1 MHVEANRAAWIEI
14 DLNCIDYNIKEII
27 NKVGDASKIIGVIK
41 SDAYGHGA
49 VKIAKLLS
57 DNGIHSFA
65 VATLPEA
72 MELRKA
78 GFTSEELVPFCLA
91 PDSLT
96 ETIVEKGKTISG
108 YIAVDTGMG
117 RIGYNP
123 DSPDTLDEILQMAKL
138 ENFKIKGLF
147 SHMSTAD
154 EADKTYAHWQADRFK
169 QFAEKVESCGIPL
182 PVKTFANSAAIIDMP
197 ETYYDKVRAGL
208 IIFGYYPSD
217 DVNKSALKLKPA
229 MSVKAS
235 IIQLKKVPKG
245 TYIGYNRKFIA
256 ERDSIIATIPVGYAD
271 GLPRA
276 YSSTAKAIVNGT
288 IVPFAGN
295 ICMDQSMIDV
305 TELSSINEG
314 DEVTIIGSDNNNQIT
329 ASDIAKASGTIPNE
343 ILCGFGQR
351 LYKKYVEK
359 SLVNSCK

>member
-27 NKVGDASKIIGVIK
+27 NKVGDASKIMGVIK

-96 ETIVEKGKTISG
+96 ETIVEYDLTPLVCSLENAHLISQIASEKGKTISG

-123 DSPDTLDEILQMAKL
+123 DSSDALDEILQMSKL

-147 SHMSTAD
+147 SL
-154 EADKTYAHWQADRFK
+154 
-169 QFAEKVESCGIPL
+169 C
-182 PVKTFANSAAIIDMP
+182 
-197 ETYYDKVRAGL
+197 
-208 IIFGYYPSD
+208 
-217 DVNKSALKLKPA
+217 
-229 MSVKAS
+229 
-235 IIQLKKVPKG
+235 QL
-245 TYIGYNRKFIA
+245 
-256 ERDSIIATIPVGYAD
+256 
-271 GLPRA
+271 L
-276 YSSTAKAIVNGT
+276 
-288 IVPFAGN
+288 
-295 ICMDQSMIDV
+295 
-305 TELSSINEG
+305 
-314 DEVTIIGSDNNNQIT
+314 
-329 ASDIAKASGTIPNE
+329 
-343 ILCGFGQR
+343 
-351 LYKKYVEK
+351 
-359 SLVNSCK
+359 